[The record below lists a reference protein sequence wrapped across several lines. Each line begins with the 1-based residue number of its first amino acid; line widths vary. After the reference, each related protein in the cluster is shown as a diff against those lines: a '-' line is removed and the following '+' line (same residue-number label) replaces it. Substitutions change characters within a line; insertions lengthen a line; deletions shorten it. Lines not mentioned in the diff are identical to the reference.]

1 MDRKDYQSKMEE
13 QFTQLS
19 IKIGELLAKAEALA
33 KNEYDR
39 QMATLPGKLKTA
51 RAKLEELEAASS
63 DAWEDMKPGL
73 EKAWDELKKSFE
85 KARSRFK

>member
-1 MDRKDYQSKMEE
+1 MEE

-39 QMATLPGKLKTA
+39 QTVTLPGKLKTA
-51 RAKLEELEAASS
+51 RAKLEELEAASA